1 MSDIRRSN
9 PTLAPLRAPAPLRA
23 LAPLRAPARALRAV
37 AQPWTLALVVLL
49 LVNDHV
55 LRVMMPSWVTGKL
68 GDVAWLGF
76 APLVVA
82 VPLALWP
89 RARKGDR
96 FNLPNRTDLG
106 EDNRA
111 IWVAIALVGIVF
123 AVVKTVPAATSAF
136 STGFAAVFG
145 WTPLLVCDPT
155 DLLTL
160 PALAIA
166 WALWRAAGEG
176 RQERVRRPAMPSAGR
191 GRIPRRAWWVL
202 GLAALATLGNSGPP
216 DEGILCLAAR
226 DGQLYAG
233 PRHAYALTPAFVSA
247 DGGLTWRESDA
258 SWPLPPSG
266 GGEVPSSEPACPAHD
281 GPWTL
286 PVGRTLYRFAPGTG
300 IDASSDD
307 GATWTTAVALT
318 GDDARVAYYQAT
330 RSNISGSPGPHD
342 ALVDPVTGNLVVAMG
357 QEGALVHVAD
367 DPPTGGWQWVALGEY
382 RFEPIT
388 RPGQVV
394 TLLKGELGLLAAAV
408 LVGIA
413 LGGWGVLRW
422 PGRVFAVGVAIGILV
437 ALVAIRPATVTGYAG
452 VIVVGAVAV
461 TVLAALPLAIIALAR
476 LGRSGAVAVV
486 RTLAL
491 GLDPGIL
498 GVVVFVLW
506 ALGVIPTYTTAL
518 WISVVALVVA
528 WTAAASGGWIA
539 SRT

>member
-1 MSDIRRSN
+1 MPDIR
-9 PTLAPLRAPAPLRA
+9 T
-23 LAPLRAPARALRAV
+23 RALRAL

-49 LVNDHV
+49 LLNDHV
-55 LRVMMPSWVTGKL
+55 LRAVVPGWVTGKL

-82 VPLALWP
+82 VPVALWTS
-89 RARKGDR
+89 RRRGTATSLRDGARGAGADCVLR
-96 FNLPNRTDLG
+96 WSRGSVT
-106 EDNRA
+106 
-111 IWVAIALVGIVF
+111 IWSSIAMVGVVF

-136 STGFAAVFG
+136 SAGFRAVFG
-145 WTPLLVCDPT
+145 WTPLLVRDPT

-166 WALWRAAGEG
+166 WALWRSAEGVACRGGRSPTAYAG
-176 RQERVRRPAMPSAGR
+176 RSMLRPYRRPN
-191 GRIPRRAWWVL
+191 IPRRAWWVL

-216 DEGILCLAAR
+216 DEGIVCLGAR
-226 DGQLYAG
+226 DGQLFAG
-233 PRHAYALTPAFVSA
+233 PRHVYALTPAFVSD
-247 DGGLTWRESDA
+247 DGGLTWHQTDAAWPSASDGETERSSSDA
-258 SWPLPPSG
+258 
-266 GGEVPSSEPACPAHD
+266 VCPVHY

-286 PVGRTLYRFAPGTG
+286 TAGQIMYRFTPGEG
-300 IDASSDD
+300 IEASTDD
-307 GATWTTAVALT
+307 GGTWATAVALT
-318 GDDARVAYYQAT
+318 GDSARVAYYQAT

-342 ALVDPVTGNLVVAMG
+342 ALVDPATGNLVVAMG
-357 QEGALVHVAD
+357 QEGVLLHVAD
-367 DPPTGGWQWVALGEY
+367 HAPTQAWQWVALGEY

-422 PGRVFAVGVAIGILV
+422 PGRVFAVGVAVGIVV

-452 VIVVGAVAV
+452 VVVVGAVLV
-461 TVLAALPLAIIALAR
+461 TVVGALPLAIVGLVR
-476 LGRSGAVAVV
+476 LGRLGVV
-486 RTLAL
+486 VIVRAIGL

-498 GVVVFVLW
+498 GLAVFVLW

-518 WISVVALVVA
+518 WICVVEMAVTWTSAAVVGGV
-528 WTAAASGGWIA
+528 AAPRATPPA
-539 SRT
+539 A